1 MSSSTYFAVES
12 FGVRTPYFSIS
23 AGGYNLTPIPPKYI
37 KSLSVT
43 RLKDGAAGT
52 FSISLVA
59 PIHTFSKGSDSL
71 SLILTYL
78 LTKSQLAKPDEK
90 TRCTILYGWTNGA
103 KVLLKDAAISSF
115 NFSYAEDNTFVSYS
129 ISGAVEETVP
139 FLFST
144 NIYNRQ
150 NTIMNDSSDELGDIV
165 TLNESN
171 NWQVS
176 NIIEKIAKY
185 IYPGYTILVDKCDRS
200 FKPADGKAIEVST
213 ALSFSTNTDGS
224 TVTLQQYFDKLI
236 GSCKEWKPTGYKI
249 EKKTD
254 NNSSGYGISEFNSA
268 QLLGSNGEYLPNVT
282 AGESYEATRPIGTRG
297 NVSKYTVSGDALLN
311 TALIMPENFIAI
323 EQGES
328 GSNYTISYDVQKK
341 YIKISPYNSD
351 ADTKT
356 FIIDNNHPTH
366 EVLSFSISSDGIPA
380 TGALMAI
387 DSGKT
392 ESIEVSSGL
401 SIASST
407 NLGGA
412 VPISNLKLEALY
424 DAYSSKLAEIISSN
438 TSKATLK
445 IWGSVFSVQ
454 ANLAETKIQVYPL
467 INSGETFW
475 CGKYNI
481 FGITD
486 SVDENGFTTEFS
498 LKFDKSKFSEDYN
511 KATDKQGTT

>member
-1 MSSSTYFAVES
+1 MSSSTYFAIEN

-78 LTKSQLAKPDEK
+78 LRKSQLAKPDEK

-200 FKPADGKAIEVST
+200 FKPANGKAIEVST

-236 GSCKEWKPTGYKI
+236 HSCKEWKVTGREISLKSN
-249 EKKTD
+249 EKD
-254 NNSSGYGISEFNSA
+254 NTYGVSEFNPTEQS
-268 QLLGSNGEYLPNVT
+268 SEVY
-282 AGESYEATRPIGTRG
+282 
-297 NVSKYTVSGDALLN
+297 KYIYDTSGDTYQDKLDAYPYRDRIFN
-311 TALIMPENFIAI
+311 EYVKYSDEFVWV

-328 GSNYTISYDVQKK
+328 GSNYSASYDVQKK

-351 ADTKT
+351 ADIKT
-356 FIIDNNHPTH
+356 FIISNNHPTH

-407 NLGGA
+407 NLGGS

-424 DAYSSKLAEIISSN
+424 DAYSSKLADIISSN
-438 TSKATLK
+438 TSSATLK
-445 IWGSVFSVQ
+445 IWGSAFSVQ

-467 INSGETFW
+467 INGGETFW

-511 KATDKQGTT
+511 KAADKQGTT